1 MVQFIKKIKGVI
13 MKKLIKESFS
23 IFKNNFRYV
32 LMLISISLVINMFT
46 SVVVQNQ
53 ENYFNIFLLN
63 IIIQLFVVIPLF
75 FGIYKS
81 TYNICKDNI
90 EKKIEIFAFFS
101 SPYKITYYLIHI
113 LVGLIIIGVALPYFI
128 LMSILL
134 ALQMLIPIIILFI
147 LLIPF
152 IFLLIFIQAKLYF
165 VFYLFFDIEK
175 TNTTNYIKYTLLLTK
190 KHNNLFIKY
199 SIVNYGYILLFTLIT
214 VIFTFVYTFNAIIQT
229 PSLANDLNQIYANLM
244 PLILIITTI
253 MTILDYFF
261 KILSY
266 KIYEFIINDTP
277 DKENYDFIEDQLN
290 NSDISILD
298 LEL

>member
-1 MVQFIKKIKGVI
+1 MR
-13 MKKLIKESFS
+13 KLIKESFS
-23 IFKNNFRYV
+23 IFKNNFRYI

-46 SVVVQNQ
+46 GVVIQNQ

-290 NSDISILD
+290 NNDISILD